1 MGPTIDQRAEALV
14 EEIRARRFR
23 GEDPAVT
30 VPADAGPEELIA
42 RVLAA
47 ERLNA
52 ALALPGGTYNPQE
65 SLAETIFQGGVRAL
79 NAWAFREARRRFDD
93 AARRA
98 REPRLQQRIA
108 LFIALCALLQ
118 EAVRIDPERSLSTS
132 HRENLKQ
139 TLPRLDCLSAAE
151 RAHYQAEV
159 TRLYDLRAALQE
171 DAYLRT
177 VWHLVRARMAMEV
190 SEDDFGLTW
199 LLAARRC
206 ARELFEP
213 GEYLAG
219 LLDRARKRILLL
231 LGEVPPAE
239 EEATR
244 AEVGHLRPGEVFEAF
259 LAALDAG
266 TGRQARRDLQLFT
279 IHPFVAAPA

>member
-1 MGPTIDQRAEALV
+1 MGPTIDQRAEAWWR
-14 EEIRARRFR
+14 IRARRFR

-159 TRLYDLRAALQE
+159 TRLYDLLPSEGLHAPCGTWHGRMDGSLRRLPVSGSRAP
-171 DAYLRT
+171 LRADSSSRET
-177 VWHLVRARMAMEV
+177 GRAV
-190 SEDDFGLTW
+190 
-199 LLAARRC
+199 
-206 ARELFEP
+206 
-213 GEYLAG
+213 
-219 LLDRARKRILLL
+219 DRARRIPLAKCHPRSEL
-231 LGEVPPAE
+231 
-239 EEATR
+239 R
-244 AEVGHLRPGEVFEAF
+244 ALGHLHEEHLLP
-259 LAALDAG
+259 
-266 TGRQARRDLQLFT
+266 
-279 IHPFVAAPA
+279 PWMPAPAAGPRPATTTTPLSSPPQPDGQAMGAWWYK